1 MACLSSL
8 ELFSDYHNSRE
19 NGSVC
24 YSDVRHGSHFLSC
37 LHSPKYHCISMLKG
51 QREIQLYLSFLNR
64 RKIPQKCI
72 LITNKVKKVDLLV
85 QSEPPG

>member
-1 MACLSSL
+1 
-8 ELFSDYHNSRE
+8 
-19 NGSVC
+19 
-24 YSDVRHGSHFLSC
+24 
-37 LHSPKYHCISMLKG
+37 MLMG